1 MRRALLA
8 TTALIA
14 AITGISGGAAAAEGR
29 EPPRLLQ
36 HPSLSATEIAF
47 DYAGAIWTVPRGGG
61 AARVIATGQGDNS
74 GPVFSPDGTMIAFTG
89 RYDGNRDVYVV
100 PASGGVPRRLT
111 WHPGPDVVLGWSPD
125 GKSVLFRSSRETVRD
140 LMRFYLVPVEGGDP
154 RPVPLPSGD
163 TGALS
168 GDGSHIAY
176 TPFNQWQP
184 AWKQYRGGQTDRIWI
199 ADLKDSSVVKIPR
212 GNSNDRNPMFVGSD
226 VYFLSD
232 RDGPRTLYR
241 YSAKEGTVSQVI
253 RNDRGFDMASASAGP
268 GGIVIDHFGKI
279 EVYDL
284 ASGTV
289 SRPAITIGAEAPSV
303 RPHIKDLEAGD
314 IAAAVLTPSGK
325 RMLVEAHGEILSVP
339 AEKGDTRNLTQTTGV
354 AERDPAAS
362 PDGKSVAY
370 FSDESGEY
378 ALHIRAADGTGAVRK
393 IDLGTP
399 GSYFYTPLWSPDSKR
414 IVFHDKRLNL
424 WLVDVT
430 AAAPK
435 PVKIATDR
443 YDSPDFNFDP
453 AWSPDSRYL
462 AYAVQGANHLHTIMI
477 HTVATGMSQA
487 LTDGMSDAVSP
498 RFDAG
503 GEVLYFIAN
512 TSRGLGAGWLDMSS
526 LGRATEGA
534 VYAAVLRKDG
544 AAPTAPQSDEEGAGD
559 SKDGAKDS
567 AKADAGMGKGKSKD
581 DAKAAKA
588 PKPVQIDFAG
598 LDQRIVALGLPVAPY
613 VGLLAGEAGAVL
625 AVTAPVVFT
634 DRDLTD
640 ESGAPVP
647 VSVVRYDAKARKP
660 ATLIEGADAGSVSV
674 SADGKKI
681 LFAKRGERFLV
692 SSEAPADASAK
703 PAPAAVKFAA
713 AIPVDPMAEWRQM
726 YREVWRVQRDF
737 LYDPKAHGLDLA
749 KAAKLYEP
757 FLAGLGSRGELN
769 ALFEEM
775 TGHIGLG
782 HTFVNGG
789 EGPKQST
796 VSTGLLGA
804 DFELAN
810 GHYRFRN
817 VLKGESWNPQ
827 LQAPLAQ
834 PGAEVKAGEYL
845 LAINGRPVDTGF
857 EVYKGF
863 EGLAGKQTVLTVG
876 PTPDGKGSRDV
887 KVVPIARD
895 IPLRL
900 HSWMEANRRQVDQL
914 SGGKL
919 GYVYLPDTA
928 GGGFANFNRYYFAQ
942 VGKQGMIIDERFN
955 HGGDIADFIVDQL
968 KRTPQMVNSTREG
981 EPMVE
986 PAQAIFGPKVMLINQ
1001 MSGSGG
1007 DALPW
1012 LFRKAGVGTLV
1023 GTRTW
1028 GGLVGIGLYPTLMD
1042 GGVVT
1047 APRWA
1052 IYGTA
1057 GQWEVENIG
1066 IPPDV
1071 EVEQDPAQV
1080 RLGHDPQLEAGV
1092 RIALDAL
1099 AKSPP
1104 PTFVQ
1109 PPAPDKK
1116 PVLPDTID

>member
-8 TTALIA
+8 TTALLA
-14 AITGISGGAAAAEGR
+14 ALMTATAVQGR

-36 HPSLSATEIAF
+36 HPSLSATDIAF
-47 DYAGAIWTVPRGGG
+47 DYAGAIWTVPRTGG
-61 AARVIATGQGDNS
+61 AARVLVTGQGDNS
-74 GPVFSPDGTMIAFTG
+74 RPVFSPDGTMIAFTG
-89 RYDGNRDVYVV
+89 RFDGNRDVYVV
-100 PASGGVPRRLT
+100 PAAGGVPRRLT
-111 WHPGPDVVLGWSPD
+111 WHPGPDVALGWSAD
-125 GKSVLFRSSRETVRD
+125 GKSILFRSARETARD
-140 LMRFYLVPVEGGDP
+140 LQRFYLVPVGGGDP

-163 TGALS
+163 DGALS
-168 GDGSHIAY
+168 ADGSHIAY
-176 TPFNQWQP
+176 TPFSQWQP

-199 ADLKDSSVVKIPR
+199 ADLKDSSVVSIPR
-212 GNSNDRNPMFVGSD
+212 ENSNDRNPMFVGDD

-241 YSAKEGTVSQVI
+241 YAGKGGAVTQVI

-279 EVYDL
+279 EVYEF
-284 ASGTV
+284 ATGAV
-289 SRPAITIGAEAPSV
+289 SRPAITIGAEAPSL
-303 RPHIKDLEAGD
+303 RPHVKDLDAGD

-325 RMLVEAHGEILSVP
+325 RMVVEAHGEIISVP
-339 AEKGDTRNLTQTTGV
+339 AEKGDARNLTQTPGV

-378 ALHIRAADGTGAVRK
+378 ALHIRAADGTGTVRK

-399 GSYFYTPLWSPDSKR
+399 ASYFYAPLWSPDSKR

-424 WLVDVT
+424 WLVDLT

-435 PVKIATDR
+435 PAKIATDR
-443 YDSPDFNFDP
+443 YDSPEHNFDP

-462 AYAVQGANHLHTIMI
+462 AYAVQGTNHLHTIMI
-477 HTVATGMSQA
+477 HTLATGTAQA

-526 LGRATEGA
+526 LGRASDGA
-534 VYAAVLRKDG
+534 VYAAVLKKDG
-544 AAPTAPQSDEEGAGD
+544 AAPTAPQSDEESGADAKAGD
-559 SKDGAKDS
+559 KP
-567 AKADAGMGKGKSKD
+567 AKAD
-581 DAKAAKA
+581 DAKAVKDSKDAKAAAA

-598 LDQRIVALGLPVAPY
+598 LDQRIVALDLPVAHY
-613 VGLLAGEAGAVL
+613 VGLFAAEAGTVL
-625 AVTAPVVFT
+625 ALTAPVVFT
-634 DRDLTD
+634 DHDLID
-640 ESGAPVP
+640 ESDAPVP
-647 VSVVRYDAKARKP
+647 VSVVRYDTKARKP
-660 ATLIEGADAGSVSV
+660 ATIVDGADSGSLSV
-674 SADGKKI
+674 SADGKKL
-681 LFAKRGERFLV
+681 LFARRGQRFLA
-692 SSEAPADASAK
+692 STGAPSEGDK
-703 PAPAAVKFAA
+703 PAAVKFAA
-713 AIPVDPMAEWRQM
+713 SISVDPMAELRQM
-726 YREVWRVQRDF
+726 YHEVWRIERDF

-749 KAAKLYEP
+749 RAEKLYAP
-757 FLAGLGSRGELN
+757 FLAGLGSRAELN

-775 TGHIGLG
+775 TGHIGVG

-789 EGPKQST
+789 EGPKQNA

-804 DFELAN
+804 DFEQVA
-810 GHYRFRN
+810 GHYRFRT
-817 VLKGESWNPQ
+817 VLKGESWNPG

-845 LAINGRPVDTGF
+845 LAINGRPVDPAN

-863 EGLAGKQTVLTVG
+863 EGLAGRQTVLTVG
-876 PTPDGKGSRDV
+876 PNPDGTGSRTV

-900 HSWMEANRRQVDQL
+900 HSWMEANRQLVDKL

-928 GGGFANFNRYYFAQ
+928 GGGFTNFNRYYFAQ

-955 HGGDIADFIVDQL
+955 HGGDIADYIVDQL

-986 PAQAIFGPKVMLINQ
+986 PAQAIFGPKVMLINE

-1028 GGLVGIGLYPTLMD
+1028 GGLVGIGGYPVLMD
-1042 GGVVT
+1042 GGMVT

-1052 IYGTA
+1052 IYGTG

-1071 EVEQDPAQV
+1071 EVVQDPAQQ

-1092 RIALDAL
+1092 RIALEAL

-1109 PPAPDKK
+1109 PAAPDKK
-1116 PVLPDTID
+1116 PVLPDSLD

>member
-8 TTALIA
+8 TTALLA
-14 AITGISGGAAAAEGR
+14 ALMTGTAAQGR

-47 DYAGAIWTVPRGGG
+47 DYAGAIWTVARSGG
-61 AARVIATGQGDNS
+61 AARVLVTGQGDNS
-74 GPVFSPDGTMIAFTG
+74 RPVFSPDGSMIAFTG
-89 RYDGNRDVYVV
+89 RFDGNRDVYVV
-100 PASGGVPRRLT
+100 PAAGGVPRRLT
-111 WHPGPDVVLGWSPD
+111 WHPGPDVALGWSAD
-125 GKSVLFRSSRETVRD
+125 GKSVLFRSARETVRD
-140 LMRFYLVPVEGGDP
+140 LQRFYLVLVGGGDP

-163 TGALS
+163 AAALS
-168 GDGSHIAY
+168 PDGSHIAY

-199 ADLKDSSVVKIPR
+199 ADLKDSAVVKIPR
-212 GNSNDRNPMFVGSD
+212 ENSNDRNPMFVGDD

-241 YSAKEGTVSQVI
+241 YGVKSGTVTQVI
-253 RNDRGFDMASASAGP
+253 RNDGGFDMASASAGP

-284 ASGTV
+284 ATGAV
-289 SRPAITIGAEAPSV
+289 SRPAITIGAEAPSL
-303 RPHIKDLEAGD
+303 RPHIKDLDAGD
-314 IAAAVLTPSGK
+314 IAVAALTPSGK
-325 RMLVEAHGEILSVP
+325 RMVVEAHGEIISVP
-339 AEKGDTRNLTQTTGV
+339 AEKGDARNLTQTPGV

-378 ALHIRAADGTGAVRK
+378 ALHVRAADGTGAVRK

-399 GSYFYTPLWSPDSKR
+399 GSYFYAPLWSPDSKR

-424 WLVDVT
+424 WLVDLT

-435 PVKIATDR
+435 PAKIATDR
-443 YDSPDFNFDP
+443 YDSPEHNFDP

-462 AYAVQGANHLHTIMI
+462 AYAVQGTNHLHTIMI
-477 HTVATGMSQA
+477 HTIATGTAQA
-487 LTDGMSDAVSP
+487 LTDGMSDAVAP

-503 GEVLYFIAN
+503 GELLYFIAN

-526 LGRATEGA
+526 LGRASDGA
-534 VYAAVLRKDG
+534 VYAAVLKKDG
-544 AAPTAPQSDEEGAGD
+544 AAPTAPQSDEESAAAD
-559 SKDGAKDS
+559 KP
-567 AKADAGMGKGKSKD
+567 AKAE
-581 DAKAAKA
+581 DAKAGKDGKA
-588 PKPVQIDFAG
+588 AAAGPKPVQIDFAG
-598 LDQRIVALGLPVAPY
+598 LDQRIVALDLPVAHY
-613 VGLLAGEAGAVL
+613 VGLLAAEAGTLL

-634 DRDLTD
+634 DHDLID
-640 ESGAPVP
+640 ESDAPVP
-647 VSVVRYDAKARKP
+647 VSVVRYDTKARKP
-660 ATLIEGADAGSVSV
+660 ATIVDGADAGSLAI
-674 SADGKKI
+674 SADGKKL
-681 LFAKRGERFLV
+681 LFAKRGQRFLA
-692 SSEAPADASAK
+692 STGAPSDGDK
-703 PAPAAVKFAA
+703 PAAVKFAA
-713 AIPVDPMAEWRQM
+713 SINVDPQAEWRQM
-726 YREVWRVQRDF
+726 YHEVWRIERDF

-749 KAAKLYEP
+749 KAEKLYAP
-757 FLAGLGSRGELN
+757 FLAGLGSRDELN

-775 TGHIGLG
+775 TGHIGVG

-789 EGPKQST
+789 EGPKQAA

-804 DFELAN
+804 DFEQVD
-810 GHYRFRN
+810 GHYRFRA
-817 VLKGESWNPQ
+817 VLKGESWNPG

-845 LAINGRPVDTGF
+845 LEINGRPVDPGN

-876 PTPDGKGSRDV
+876 PNPDGTGSRAV

-900 HSWMEANRRQVDQL
+900 HSWMEANRQLVDKL

-955 HGGDIADFIVDQL
+955 HGGDIADYIVDQL

-986 PAQAIFGPKVMLINQ
+986 PAQAIFGPKVMLINE

-1028 GGLVGIGLYPTLMD
+1028 GGLVGIGGYPVLMD
-1042 GGVVT
+1042 GGQVT

-1052 IYGTA
+1052 IYGTG

-1071 EVEQDPAQV
+1071 EVVQDPAQQ

-1104 PTFVQ
+1104 TTFVQ

-1116 PVLPDTID
+1116 PVLPDSVD